1 MPETR
6 RAQIRSE
13 IERKR
18 EEMYRLSDRFGIQ
31 SEIVIRIS
39 QELDGLLNRYG
50 QLGKVVKT

>member
-18 EEMYRLSDRFGIQ
+18 EEMHRLSDRFGMQ